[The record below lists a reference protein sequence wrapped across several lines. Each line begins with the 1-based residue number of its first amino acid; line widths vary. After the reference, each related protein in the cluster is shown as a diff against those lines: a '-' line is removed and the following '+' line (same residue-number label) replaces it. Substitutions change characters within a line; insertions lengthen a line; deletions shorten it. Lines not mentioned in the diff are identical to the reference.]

1 MTEKYDYDSGNS
13 VRLILK
19 AQAGDSE
26 SLKKMVEINT
36 PLVKAMVRR
45 YNSFNTGSPPQGGGH
60 WLSFLGIY
68 FSK

>member
-13 VRLILK
+13 VGLILK

-36 PLVKAMVRR
+36 PLVKAMV
-45 YNSFNTGSPPQGGGH
+45 
-60 WLSFLGIY
+60 
-68 FSK
+68 